1 MRFPSLFQQ
10 DQDDYNTNDASI
22 TIIRQPLKQL
32 LLISLCSITSIS
44 KHTLIHLHIPLTST
58 IEFGDYTIVSND
70 EEERN
75 EKGKKYSGVF
85 ILIGII
91 VDVALFVK

>member
-32 LLISLCSITSIS
+32 LLSLCSITSIS

-70 EEERN
+70 EEEKN
-75 EKGKKYSGVF
+75 GKGKKYSGVL

-91 VDVALFVK
+91 VDVALFLK